1 MCVPRKK
8 KLCSVKYDNRC
19 DKTPTTLSEIH
30 IIIRVCLKI
39 ESVKPNRSSNGQT
52 FMMFF
57 NLVITLC
64 TFGACFY
71 GVTSS
76 YSSKEVNS
84 DNNNNSNDEAEKSKI
99 KFLHDKGINI
109 IL

>member
-1 MCVPRKK
+1 
-8 KLCSVKYDNRC
+8 
-19 DKTPTTLSEIH
+19 
-30 IIIRVCLKI
+30 
-39 ESVKPNRSSNGQT
+39 
-52 FMMFF
+52 MMFF

-71 GVTSS
+71 GATSS

>member
-1 MCVPRKK
+1 MCTK
-8 KLCSVKYDNRC
+8 KLCYVKYDNRC

-57 NLVITLC
+57 NFVITLC
-64 TFGACFY
+64 TFGVCFY
-71 GVTSS
+71 DVTSS
-76 YSSKEVNS
+76 YSSQ
-84 DNNNNSNDEAEKSKI
+84 DNNSNEAEKSKI
-99 KFLHDKGINI
+99 KFVHDKGI
-109 IL
+109 